1 MRVAMMVIVAHSA
14 PAATPASTA
23 SHGQAALLAEL
34 RVLDF
39 HAGGDFRPIRDDVG
53 TQPHRIG
60 RTSLLNIDRGRAGGA
75 LSAGLVKA
83 ANEQRADRQRQPANE
98 KHGPHLSCPGL
109 EKNWSESS
117 GRNTRRRWS
126 LRRILDSR
134 PA

>member
-1 MRVAMMVIVAHSA
+1 MRVAMVVIVAHPA
-14 PAATPASTA
+14 PAAAATTA
-23 SHGQAALLAEL
+23 GHGHAALFADLC
-34 RVLDF
+34 VLGF
-39 HAGGDFRPIRDDVG
+39 HAGGDLRPIRDELG
-53 TQPHRIG
+53 TQPHRVG
-60 RTSLLNIDRGRAGGA
+60 RASLLHTDRAGARGA
-75 LSAGLVKA
+75 LGAGLVKA